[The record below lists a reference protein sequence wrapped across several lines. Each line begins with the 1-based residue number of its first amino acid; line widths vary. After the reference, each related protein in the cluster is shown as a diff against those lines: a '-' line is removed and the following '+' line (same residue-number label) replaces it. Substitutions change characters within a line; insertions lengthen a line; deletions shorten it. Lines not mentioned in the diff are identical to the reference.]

1 MIFKIHLGGN
11 EAGKCL
17 CHCDDAARAAPHMH
31 ITNSLQAR
39 LHAHCYSPHNLFL
52 MLLMFLP
59 HHGCFC
65 VVLGRNVLDKAGLV
79 SSAAQG
85 AGGMA
90 AAVGCCPLAG
100 MCGARLVMGLSPRC
114 PILHLCFMLSAGLC
128 LFLTRP
134 CTCVIAGSR
143 SCSPKAFGCC
153 ALGTSG
159 RRAAA
164 PAPG

>member
-39 LHAHCYSPHNLFL
+39 LHAHCYSPYNLFL

-65 VVLGRNVLDKAGLV
+65 VVLRRNVLDKAGLV
-79 SSAAQG
+79 SLRSSGHGHSSWVLPFEWDVWGVLGDGTVSDVPSFTCA
-85 AGGMA
+85 
-90 AAVGCCPLAG
+90 
-100 MCGARLVMGLSPRC
+100 
-114 PILHLCFMLSAGLC
+114 
-128 LFLTRP
+128 P
-134 CTCVIAGSR
+134 CSMQD
-143 SCSPKAFGCC
+143 
-153 ALGTSG
+153 
-159 RRAAA
+159 RAHC
-164 PAPG
+164 